1 MDEAEE
7 PWYRAGLPFACT
19 RCGHCCTG
27 APGYVWVDL
36 DAMTQLADHLRLPL
50 DEFTTRYVRRV
61 GDRFSLIER
70 PGGEC
75 VFWDASAGC
84 TVYPARPTQCRTWP
98 FWPIHLA
105 SPESWRRA
113 QASCPG
119 ARRGPVV
126 PLDQIEAQAR
136 RAAVALR

>member
-1 MDEAEE
+1 MDEADD

-27 APGYVWVDL
+27 APGYVWVDH
-36 DAMTQLADHLRLPL
+36 DAMTQLADHLHLPL

-75 VFWDASAGC
+75 VFWDASSGC
-84 TVYPARPTQCRTWP
+84 TVYPARPAQCRTWP
-98 FWPIHLA
+98 FWPIHLD

-113 QASCPG
+113 QAFCPG
-119 ARRGPVV
+119 ARRGPIV
-126 PLDQIEAQAR
+126 PLEQIEAQAR